1 MKRADITPIRLSLL
15 LAVLAAGPGRAQE
28 HVEVF
33 QLSTQQV
40 RGVDG
45 AAVHYV
51 DSIQRLTAA
60 LSVGLPPS
68 AQQAAAIAKE
78 RFAALSNA
86 DRQDIEAGAR
96 ALDLSARYRL
106 TKVPAIVF
114 DQRAVVYGVP
124 DVDAA
129 RTMYRAWRARG
140 H

>member
-1 MKRADITPIRLSLL
+1 MKRTVVIAARSLIQ
-15 LAVLAAGPGRAQE
+15 LAVFAAGRGHAQE
-28 HVEVF
+28 HIEVF

-40 RGVDG
+40 RGTDG
-45 AAVHYV
+45 TTVHYV
-51 DSIQRLTAA
+51 DSIERVTKA

-68 AQQAAAIAKE
+68 TQQAATLAKE
-78 RFAALSNA
+78 RFAALSSA
-86 DRQDIEAGAR
+86 DRQDIAAGAR
-96 ALDLSARYRL
+96 ALDLAARYRL

-129 RTMYRAWRARG
+129 RATYRAWRARG

>member
-1 MKRADITPIRLSLL
+1 MKRRHITATRVFLL
-15 LAVLAAGPGRAQE
+15 LAGFAAGPCHAQE

-40 RGVDG
+40 RGADG
-45 AAVHYV
+45 AAVHYM
-51 DSIQRLTAA
+51 DSIERVTEA

-68 AQQAAAIAKE
+68 TQQAAALAKE
-78 RFAALSNA
+78 RFAALSSA
-86 DRQDIEAGAR
+86 ERQNIEAGAR
-96 ALDLSARYRL
+96 ALDLAARYRL

-129 RTMYRAWRARG
+129 RTIYRAWRARD

>member
-1 MKRADITPIRLSLL
+1 MKRADIIATRVFLL
-15 LAVLAAGPGRAQE
+15 LAVLAAGPGHAQE

-33 QLSTQQV
+33 QLSTQHV
-40 RGVDG
+40 RGTDG

-51 DSIQRLTAA
+51 DRIERVTSA

-68 AQQAAAIAKE
+68 TQQAAALAKE
-78 RFAALSNA
+78 RFAALSSA

-96 ALDLSARYRL
+96 ALDLAARYRL
-106 TKVPAIVF
+106 TQVPAIVF

-129 RTMYRAWRARG
+129 RTTYRAWRARG

>member
-1 MKRADITPIRLSLL
+1 MKRTDITATRVFLL
-15 LAVLAAGPGRAQE
+15 LAALAAGPSHAQE

-40 RGVDG
+40 RGADG
-45 AAVHYV
+45 ATIHYV
-51 DSIQRLTAA
+51 DSIDRVTKA

-68 AQQAAAIAKE
+68 TQQATLLAQE
-78 RFAALSNA
+78 RFAALSSA
-86 DRQDIEAGAR
+86 DRQGIEAGAR
-96 ALDLSARYRL
+96 ALDLAARYRL

-129 RTMYRAWRARG
+129 RTTYRAWRARG

>member
-1 MKRADITPIRLSLL
+1 MKRADITATRVFLL
-15 LAVLAAGPGRAQE
+15 LAVLAAGRGHAHE

-40 RGVDG
+40 RGTDG
-45 AAVHYV
+45 ATVHYM
-51 DSIQRLTAA
+51 DSIERVTKA

-68 AQQAAAIAKE
+68 TQQAAALAKE
-78 RFAALSNA
+78 RFSALSGA
-86 DRQDIEAGAR
+86 DRQSIEAGAR
-96 ALDLSARYRL
+96 ALDLAARYRL

-129 RTMYRAWRARG
+129 RTTYRAWRARG